1 MKAESP
7 CTHICQLDA
16 DDVCIGCLR
25 TRDEIA
31 RWSTMTETEKVAI
44 LVDMDNRRGRDAALR
59 RPDVPAGRP
68 YLRN

>member
-7 CTHICQLDA
+7 CTQICRLDA

-31 RWSTMTETEKVAI
+31 RWSTMTDTEKVAI
-44 LVDMDNRRGRDAALR
+44 LVDMDKRRNDSEQKLVNHG
-59 RPDVPAGRP
+59 
-68 YLRN
+68 